1 MMLFL
6 PKKIGLIQL
15 LKLPEGPGFT
25 PNDVKSFLV
34 FLGYYY
40 GNYGIGVILALLLL
54 IIIRNFNKDKMFNK
68 GIEYKDYPYCWYWVC
83 AKFLG
88 YTKCSLVLVP
98 INMQFKLVIND
109 TFSSFYTGDIKE
121 KSENVSVQKED
132 VKNSKQVNLI
142 IADTYPIVKRQL
154 PHSKEQYPSIIVSRK
169 DSEDRNRY
177 KNCVL
182 VEKINNLVN
191 HLPDCTK
198 EINIYATT
206 NPANTMCIAKEVF
219 GAGSRGNFELITV
232 FQQSSDR
239 ERKFEEKG
247 MVVYKR

>member
-1 MMLFL
+1 MCNVL
-6 PKKIGLIQL
+6 KI
-15 LKLPEGPGFT
+15 
-25 PNDVKSFLV
+25 SRAA
-34 FLGYYY
+34 YYKHLHRKPSRY
-40 GNYGIGVILALLLL
+40 EQE
-54 IIIRNFNKDKMFNK
+54 NK
-68 GIEYKDYPYCWYWVC
+68 V
-83 AKFLG
+83 
-88 YTKCSLVLVP
+88 VLVP

-198 EINIYATT
+198 EINIYTTT